1 MEPMETMHPMEIQP
15 MPRREIGVVT
25 AEIKELK
32 RQAQS
37 MAIAYVIE
45 IGRRLV
51 EAKAVLPHG
60 EWSTWLQE
68 EVDFSQSTANN
79 YMKIF
84 EEYGSDQ
91 ITLFGAVANSQLI
104 ANLSYAKALKL
115 LAVPADERESFAEK
129 VDAENISVKELDAAI
144 KEKKAAEERAAELE
158 EKVAELEEASE
169 REEAARKE
177 AKEAA
182 KQVEELQKALQKE
195 RETVA
200 KEKKKTADALSNPKI
215 PPAELKRI
223 REEAAKKATA
233 ETETRLHKEIASAQA
248 RLEKAE
254 NEASLARALAKQAE
268 NDLAEMEKRLKTAN
282 PEVTAF
288 KTLFDS
294 VQESS
299 VRLKRSLEKILKDD
313 PETGEKLQNA
323 MKALADFIGGTKQ

>member
-1 MEPMETMHPMEIQP
+1 MEPMENMSIQQT
-15 MPRREIGVVT
+15 PRREIGVVT

-60 EWSTWLQE
+60 EWSTWLSE

-91 ITLFGAVANSQLI
+91 LTLFGAVANSQLI

-144 KEKKAAEERAAELE
+144 KKKKAAEERAAELE

-169 REEAARKE
+169 REEAAKK
-177 AKEAA
+177 AAAEAA
-182 KQVEELQKALQKE
+182 QQVEELQKALQKE

-200 KEKKKTADALSNPKI
+200 KEKKKAADALANPKL
-215 PPAELKRI
+215 PPNELKKI
-223 REEAAKKATA
+223 RDDAAKKASE
-233 ETETRLHKEIASAQA
+233 ETETRLHEEIAAA
-248 RLEKAE
+248 KERLERAE
-254 NEASLARALAKQAE
+254 NEARIAKTRAEKAE
-268 NDLAEMEKRLKTAN
+268 SELDDMEKRLKTAS

-288 KTLFDS
+288 KTLFD
-294 VQESS
+294 VTQTNAKK
-299 VRLKRSLEKILKDD
+299 LKEMLNTIRASD
-313 PETGEKLQNA
+313 PETGNKLANA
-323 MKALADFIGGTKQ
+323 MDALADILKG

>member
-1 MEPMETMHPMEIQP
+1 MESMKIHQTPH
-15 MPRREIGVVT
+15 REIDVVT

-60 EWSTWLQE
+60 EWSTWLSE

-91 ITLFGAVANSQLI
+91 LTLFGAVANSQLI

-169 REEAARKE
+169 REEAAKKE
-177 AKEAA
+177 AAEAA

-195 RETVA
+195 RETVE
-200 KEKKKTADALSNPKI
+200 KEKKKAADALANPKL
-215 PPAELKRI
+215 PPAELKKI
-223 REEAAKKATA
+223 RDDAAKKASEA
-233 ETETRLHKEIASAQA
+233 TEIRLHEEIAAA
-248 RLEKAE
+248 KERLEKAE
-254 NEASLARALAKQAE
+254 NEARIAKSFAAKAE
-268 NDLAEMEKRLKTAN
+268 SELDAMEKRLKTAS

-288 KTLFDS
+288 KTLFD
-294 VQESS
+294 VTQTNAKK
-299 VRLKRSLEKILKDD
+299 LKEMLNTIRASDQDLGD
-313 PETGEKLQNA
+313 KLANA
-323 MKALADFIGGTKQ
+323 MEALADILKG

>member
-1 MEPMETMHPMEIQP
+1 MEPMERMEIQQT
-15 MPRREIGVVT
+15 PRREIGVVT

-45 IGRRLV
+45 IGRRLK

-60 EWSTWLQE
+60 EWSTWLSE

-91 ITLFGAVANSQLI
+91 LTLFGAVANSQLI

-144 KEKKAAEERAAELE
+144 REKKEAEERAAELE

-177 AKEAA
+177 AEEAA

-200 KEKKKTADALSNPKI
+200 NEKKKTAEALANPKI
-215 PPAELKRI
+215 PPAELKKI
-223 REEAAKKATA
+223 REAAAKKAEQ
-233 ETETRLHKEIASAQA
+233 ETETRLSEEIADAKA

-254 NEASLARALAKQAE
+254 NEARIAKAFAKQAE
-268 NDLAEMEKRLKTAN
+268 NDIAEMEKRLKTAN

-288 KTLFDS
+288 KTLFDVTQS
-294 VQESS
+294 NVKK
-299 VRLKRSLEKILKDD
+299 LKEMLGKIRTDD
-313 PETGEKLQNA
+313 HELGEKLSNA
-323 MKALADFIGGTKQ
+323 MNAIAEYIQGEAV

>member
-1 MEPMETMHPMEIQP
+1 MEPMERMEIRQT
-15 MPRREIGVVT
+15 PRREIGVVT

-60 EWSTWLQE
+60 EWSTWLSE

-91 ITLFGAVANSQLI
+91 LTLFGAVANSQLI

-115 LAVPADERESFAEK
+115 LAVPADERESFAEQ
-129 VDAENISVKELDAAI
+129 VNAENISVKELDAAI

-169 REEAARKE
+169 REKAAKKEAEEAAQ
-177 AKEAA
+177 
-182 KQVEELQKALQKE
+182 QVEELQKALQKE

-200 KEKKKTADALSNPKI
+200 KEKKKAADAIANPKL
-215 PPAELKRI
+215 PPEELKKI
-223 REEAAKKATA
+223 RDDAAKKASE
-233 ETETRLHKEIASAQA
+233 ETETRLHEEIAAA
-248 RLEKAE
+248 KERLEKAE
-254 NEASLARALAKQAE
+254 NEARIAKSFAQKAE
-268 NDLAEMEKRLKTAN
+268 SELDAMEKRLKTAS

-288 KTLFDS
+288 KTLFD
-294 VQESS
+294 VTQTNAKK
-299 VRLKRSLEKILKDD
+299 LKEMLNTIRASD
-313 PETGEKLQNA
+313 PELGDKLANA
-323 MKALADFIGGTKQ
+323 MDALADILKG

>member
-1 MEPMETMHPMEIQP
+1 MEPMESMEIQQT
-15 MPRREIGVVT
+15 PRREIGVVT

-60 EWSTWLQE
+60 EWSTWLSE

-91 ITLFGAVANSQLI
+91 LTLFGAVANSQLI

-115 LAVPADERESFAEK
+115 LAVPADERESFAEQ

-169 REEAARKE
+169 REKAAK
-177 AKEAA
+177 KEAA
-182 KQVEELQKALQKE
+182 EAAQQVEELQKALQKE
-195 RETVA
+195 RENVA
-200 KEKKKTADALSNPKI
+200 KEKKKAADALANPKL
-215 PPAELKRI
+215 PPEELKKI
-223 REEAAKKATA
+223 RDDAAKKASG
-233 ETETRLHKEIASAQA
+233 ETETRLHEEIAAA
-248 RLEKAE
+248 KERLEKAE
-254 NEASLARALAKQAE
+254 NEARIAKSFAAKAE
-268 NDLAEMEKRLKTAN
+268 SELDAMEKRLKTAS

-288 KTLFDS
+288 KTLFD
-294 VQESS
+294 VTQTNAKK
-299 VRLKRSLEKILKDD
+299 LKEMLNTIRASD
-313 PETGEKLQNA
+313 PETGNKLANA
-323 MKALADFIGGTKQ
+323 MDALADILKG

>member
-1 MEPMETMHPMEIQP
+1 MENMSIQTAQH
-15 MPRREIGVVT
+15 REIGVVT

-60 EWSTWLQE
+60 EWSTWLSE

-91 ITLFGAVANSQLI
+91 LTLFGAVANSQLI

-169 REEAARKE
+169 REEAAKKE
-177 AKEAA
+177 AAEAA

-195 RETVA
+195 RETVE
-200 KEKKKTADALSNPKI
+200 KEKKKAADALANPKL
-215 PPAELKRI
+215 PPAELKKI
-223 REEAAKKATA
+223 RDDAAKKASEA
-233 ETETRLHKEIASAQA
+233 TEIRLHEEIAAA
-248 RLEKAE
+248 IERLEKAE
-254 NEASLARALAKQAE
+254 NEARIAKIFAAKAE
-268 NDLAEMEKRLKTAN
+268 SELDAMEKRLKTAS

-288 KTLFDS
+288 KTLFD
-294 VQESS
+294 VTQTNAKK
-299 VRLKRSLEKILKDD
+299 LKEMLNTIRASDPDLGDKLANAMEAIADILK
-313 PETGEKLQNA
+313 G
-323 MKALADFIGGTKQ
+323 